1 MSIGGLICK
10 QHQNNLYKLVED
22 YDDPNDNTFI
32 VDDEDSNEE
41 FDLKAAVEDDQ
52 KEVNV
57 IVLKC
62 LTKHSLLCGQ
72 YRNFDVNNVTQQG
85 QMFDVQQR
93 SL

>member
-41 FDLKAAVEDDQ
+41 FDLKAAVEDD
-52 KEVNV
+52 
-57 IVLKC
+57 
-62 LTKHSLLCGQ
+62 
-72 YRNFDVNNVTQQG
+72 
-85 QMFDVQQR
+85 
-93 SL
+93 